1 MNTTKT
7 KPNNYINL
15 EGYDFKI
22 VKKQG
27 PNSSELVMVARLS
40 GLEVNFLVQ
49 LQVLLERFFP
59 LANWWDH

>member
-27 PNSSELVMVARLS
+27 PNSSELVMVVRLS
-40 GLEVNFLVQ
+40 GLEVNFLVH
-49 LQVLLERFFP
+49 LQSFARKIFF
-59 LANWWDH
+59 H

>member
-40 GLEVNFLVQ
+40 VKQVRNSFL
-49 LQVLLERFFP
+49 
-59 LANWWDH
+59 

>member
-15 EGYDFKI
+15 EGYDFKT

-27 PNSSELVMVARLS
+27 PNSSEPVMVARLS
-40 GLEVNFLVQ
+40 GLEVNFLVH
-49 LQVLLERFFP
+49 LQSFARKIFF
-59 LANWWDH
+59 H

>member
-15 EGYDFKI
+15 EGYEFKI

-27 PNSSELVMVARLS
+27 PNSSELVMVACLS
-40 GLEVNFLVQ
+40 VKQVRNSFL
-49 LQVLLERFFP
+49 
-59 LANWWDH
+59 

>member
-40 GLEVNFLVQ
+40 GLEVNFLVH
-49 LQVLLERFFP
+49 LQSFARKIFF
-59 LANWWDH
+59 H